1 MVKHKEEL
9 LLIINDS
16 PSDLKDLGDILG
28 SEGYEPIVARNE
40 NQAFICATEEI
51 PNLILLDTTIP
62 DLDALRICKELKSQK
77 ETRDVP
83 ILLLIRDRDSFDIQ
97 KGFDAGAADYLQK
110 PFDKSEVLARVSTH
124 LLQLELRRSM
134 KKLNLEL
141 WRLASFDSLTGLSNR
156 RYFLEQLS
164 KEFDRYKR
172 YGSII
177 TVLLIDIN
185 KLKEIN
191 DTHGHSVGDSILKK
205 ISKIGAATF
214 RICDTMGRIDGG
226 EFAIILPETE
236 LKGAEIV
243 SQRIVDAVNES
254 QVATATGLV
263 NFSVSVGIAWA
274 NGNKSVSNHEELLKM
289 AEVALKDAKKDPNN
303 PVAVYKN

>member
-1 MVKHKEEL
+1 MVKHKEEI

-16 PSDLKDLGDILG
+16 PSDLKDLGSILG

-51 PNLILLDTTIP
+51 PNIILLDTTMP

-83 ILLLIRDRDSFDIQ
+83 ILFLIDDREHFNI
-97 KGFDAGAADYLQK
+97 KEGFEVGAADYLQK
-110 PFDKSEVLARVSTH
+110 PFEPSEVIARVQTH
-124 LLQLELRRSM
+124 LMQLELKRSM

-141 WRLASFDSLTGLSNR
+141 WRLASFDALTGLANR
-156 RYFLEQLS
+156 RYFMEQLS

-177 TVLLIDIN
+177 TVLLIDVVN
-185 KLKEIN
+185 LKEIN
-191 DTHGHSVGDSILKK
+191 DTYGHSIGDSILKK

-214 RICDTMGRIDGG
+214 RICDTMGRIDGE

-236 LKGAEIV
+236 LAGAQIV
-243 SQRIVDAVNES
+243 AQRITEAVAES

-263 NFSVSVGIAWA
+263 NFSVNIGIARA
-274 NGNKSVSNHEELLKM
+274 NGNKSVTNHEELLKM
-289 AEVALKDAKKDPNN
+289 AEIALNQAKKMEDSSIAVFNN
-303 PVAVYKN
+303 